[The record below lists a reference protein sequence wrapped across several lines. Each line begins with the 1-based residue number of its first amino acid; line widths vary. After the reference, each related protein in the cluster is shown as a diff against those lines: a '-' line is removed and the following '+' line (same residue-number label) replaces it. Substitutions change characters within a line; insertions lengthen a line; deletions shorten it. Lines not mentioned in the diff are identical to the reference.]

1 MVQNIICF
9 SKKEQLTRDVLSSIR
24 KMYGIYK
31 IMKKI
36 TLIIMEGAQFDQST
50 AGQYNNIIINNN
62 TWIGITKQFVSRF
75 GRVHTTSLYSITSTI
90 RANLKN

>member
-1 MVQNIICF
+1 M
-9 SKKEQLTRDVLSSIR
+9 LSSIR

-50 AGQYNNIIINNN
+50 VGLILIESLPGGSAINLL
-62 TWIGITKQFVSRF
+62 F
-75 GRVHTTSLYSITSTI
+75 
-90 RANLKN
+90 

>member
-1 MVQNIICF
+1 M
-9 SKKEQLTRDVLSSIR
+9 LSSIR

-50 AGQYNNIIINNN
+50 IKSY
-62 TWIGITKQFVSRF
+62 KLSYFS
-75 GRVHTTSLYSITSTI
+75 TTDIPLAEESE
-90 RANLKN
+90 